1 MLIQQKFYGSGILIT
16 YSLRRADRRIS
27 HPLPQFFRNSSGRRF
42 LQHLLVASLNGT
54 VTFSQMDDI
63 SILICHNLKLDMPWL
78 LNILFNIHRI
88 VRKSLNRLHLGI
100 LEICIEIF
108 RTSGDTHALSSAA

>member
-54 VTFSQMDDI
+54 VTFSQMYHIPKVI
-63 SILICHNLKLDMPWL
+63 SHNLK
-78 LNILFNIHRI
+78 FNMFW
-88 VRKSLNRLHLGI
+88 
-100 LEICIEIF
+100 IEYQF
-108 RTSGDTHALSSAA
+108 F